1 VQSYDDRPKRRL
13 YEVLKAQGMQ
23 NNQEVVFLTDGGED
37 VRELPLY
44 LNVTAEHY
52 LDWFH
57 ITMRITVLRQMAR
70 CLLDVAEHLEDGP
83 VVTAAQADRELE
95 RIKWFL
101 WHGNTFRALQ
111 VIDDLRFD
119 LEWEE
124 GAGPEHEAFFK
135 KLTELDGYLNANGAW
150 IPNYGSATAAARRS
164 RPRSRRPPSTRSSAS
179 AWSRSNRC
187 AGHRAARTCCSRSAP
202 GSGRHPH
209 RRLPPLVPRL
219 REYRHGRGADPV
231 RGCGVV
237 GCNEWS
243 SGPCARPPAS
253 VSRLPADR
261 SLATQA
267 LVATAVTPPS

>member
-150 IPNYGSATAAARRS
+150 IPNYGERYRCGEAISTAFAEATINQVVSKRMVKKQQMRWSPRGAHLLLQIRTRVWTTPSPTTSAAGTPASRVPSRSRS
-164 RPRSRRPPSTRSSAS
+164 RPR
-179 AWSRSNRC
+179 
-187 AGHRAARTCCSRSAP
+187 
-202 GSGRHPH
+202 
-209 RRLPPLVPRL
+209 PRL
-219 REYRHGRGADPV
+219 R
-231 RGCGVV
+231 
-237 GCNEWS
+237 
-243 SGPCARPPAS
+243 
-253 VSRLPADR
+253 R
-261 SLATQA
+261 SWLQ
-267 LVATAVTPPS
+267 